1 MTLAL
6 AVLGGC
12 GSDIGQVSGVVTLDD
27 QPLRGGGDVRA
38 TVYFQPV
45 SGTGTTASGLLDE
58 NGQYELSSGSQEG
71 VAPGEYAV
79 TISATQLVRSP
90 SGGPA
95 GGKRITDPSYANAST
110 SGFKFTVEPGQNE
123 YNLALNSRPTG
134 NTARRTP

>member
-1 MTLAL
+1 MLITLAIL
-6 AVLGGC
+6 SGC
-12 GSDIGQVSGVVTLDD
+12 GSDLGQVTGVVTLDG

-45 SGTGTTASGLLDE
+45 SGTGTTASGLLNE
-58 NGQYELSSGSQEG
+58 SGKYNLSSGSQKG
-71 VAPGEYAV
+71 VAPGEYVV
-79 TISATQLVRSP
+79 TVSATQLVRSP

-110 SGFKFTVEPGQNE
+110 SGFKCLVEAGQNE
-123 YNLALNSRPTG
+123 YDLALNSKPAG